1 MYRNLY
7 RFNTDKDV
15 LGCALMMALN
25 RVQWGEK
32 NFEKDESHVKKYN
45 IYTMPYFVMELLKTN
60 VLKTFKVFWG
70 NVSYLTQV
78 KLHINTDSVPLLG
91 KGKEVSNIKKR
102 LLGEH
107 LD

>member
-1 MYRNLY
+1 MFLHG
-7 RFNTDKDV
+7 TIED
-15 LGCALMMALN
+15 
-25 RVQWGEK
+25 
-32 NFEKDESHVKKYN
+32 
-45 IYTMPYFVMELLKTN
+45 N
-60 VLKTFKVFWG
+60 VLKSFKVFFFWG

-91 KGKEVSNIKKR
+91 KGKEASNIKKW